1 MEEETKQFTS
11 KKYIL
16 EKILVFLSLIPS
28 LLHYKVNVHT
38 HGVKAFAAEEA
49 NSGNTLWKSPTEVA
63 LFLFVKIFDAKKE

>member
-49 NSGNTLWKSPTEVA
+49 SMVWKHTLKIA
-63 LFLFVKIFDAKKE
+63 NRGRFVFICEDL